1 MIQLD
6 DLMTQDPVSSPR
18 PMPSRPLTD
27 EEARAIGDPARLKA
41 LRATGLL
48 DSPEEEA
55 FDRLTRLAS
64 RLLGTPLALVN
75 LVDDE
80 RQFSKS
86 RVAPPAWPEGRHTD
100 MVDSYCKWTVASG
113 EPVAIEDAR
122 LDERVSGS
130 GTANEQGLLSY
141 LGIPLVTPG
150 GHALGALCVAGFEPR
165 TWTDD
170 EIRLLQDLTASAVNE
185 IASRL
190 DARAS
195 REMERVKDEL
205 VSIVA
210 HELRT
215 PLTSIRG
222 SLGLLASGKVDLES
236 PQARRMLDIALQNSN
251 RLVRLINDM
260 LDLERMESGSAELS
274 REGVPAAV
282 LVEQA
287 LDAVRASASAAEVS
301 LEVTLEPE
309 LVLYAD
315 PDRMAQVLINLLSN
329 AIKFSPQGAAVRVMA
344 ERRGG
349 EALFQV
355 RDAGRGIPPE
365 KLELIFERFKQ
376 ADSSD
381 ARDKGGTG
389 LGLAISRSIVRQ
401 HGGRVWA
408 ASEVG
413 RGSTFFFT
421 VALAPG

>member
-1 MIQLD
+1 MMQ
-6 DLMTQDPVSSPR
+6 DLLSSPR
-18 PMPSRPLTD
+18 PMPSRPFTA
-27 EEARAIGDPARLKA
+27 EEARAIGDPARLKT

-86 RVAPPAWPEGRHTD
+86 RVAPPAWPDGRETD

-185 IASRL
+185 IVSRL

-222 SLGLLASGKVDLES
+222 SLGLLASGKVNLES

-274 REGVPAAV
+274 REAAPAAV

-287 LDAVRASASAAEVS
+287 LDAVRAGASAAEVS

-309 LVLYAD
+309 LMLYAD
-315 PDRMAQVLINLLSN
+315 PDRIAQVLINLVSN
-329 AIKFSPQGAAVRVMA
+329 AVKFSPQGAAVRVMA

-381 ARDKGGTG
+381 AREKGGTG

-421 VALAPG
+421 VALAPA